1 MDNIINLFDLNAPN
15 ALAFCCNEYDF
26 SDYSEVYVNVSNM
39 NEVPPFGMLL
49 VAAKLR
55 SIRQANQH
63 AQFFINGYENKS
75 YAAHMGFFKSFN
87 VGFGKSPGEACGNVN
102 YIPITSLNVKEL
114 RKESYI
120 SDQGVV
126 QSVIER
132 KSRELAKV
140 LTRENQNVE
149 DIVTYSIREI
159 MRNIVE
165 HSTAE
170 EIWFAAQYWYS
181 KDIVEISL
189 LDEGVGIKQA
199 ISVNPNL
206 VIKKAED
213 ALLLSIE
220 PGVSGRAF
228 KYKGKERLLEDS
240 VWRNSGYGLYVTCK
254 LCQLGGDFLICS
266 GEKALYIKG
275 DKHRVIDTNFDGTA
289 IRIRMKVSEIAKFK
303 GNLVEEIVSN
313 GETIAKENSDRANI
327 TASKVSRI
335 LTQTF

>member
-1 MDNIINLFDLNAPN
+1 MDNTINLFDLKANN

-26 SDYSEVYVNVSNM
+26 SNFTEVYVNAHNM
-39 NEVPPFGMLL
+39 NDVPPFGMLL
-49 VAAKLR
+49 VASKLR

-63 AQFFINGYENKS
+63 AKFYINGIENKS

-87 VGFGKSPGEACGNVN
+87 VGFGKSPGEACGNTN
-102 YIPITSLNVKEL
+102 YIPITKLNVKEL
-114 RKESYI
+114 RIESYN
-120 SDQGVV
+120 SDNGVV

-140 LTRENQNVE
+140 LTRGNLYVE
-149 DIVTYSIREI
+149 EIVTYSIREI

-170 EIWFAAQYWYS
+170 EIWFAAQYWSS
-181 KDIVEISL
+181 KDTVEISL

-199 ISVNPNL
+199 ISINPNL
-206 VIKKAED
+206 VIKKPED

-220 PGVSGRAF
+220 PGISGKAF
-228 KYKGKERLLEDS
+228 KYKGRERIQEDS
-240 VWRNSGYGLYVTCK
+240 VWRNSGYGLYVTSK

-266 GEKALYIKG
+266 GEKALHIKG
-275 DKHRVIDTNFDGTA
+275 DKHQVVDTNFNGTA
-289 IRIRMKVSEIAKFK
+289 IRMRMKVSEIANFK
-303 GNLVEEIVSN
+303 GNLVDEIVSK
-313 GETIAKENSDRANI
+313 GEAIAKENGDRANI